1 MVVILRQNVLCVVLV
16 LMGLFFIVCNIA
28 NMINNRLHKTHVS
41 GIPFL
46 GGLLIAIGF
55 LTTPAPFKWLALLGF
70 LDPTFWMLF
79 MNFYYGKNEYKILE
93 KRYAPFLSEK
103 HFCPMRE
110 DPSLKIVSE
119 IHYSDRE
126 TPHIQ
131 EFPFKTNAPF
141 TIGYPWAVIIVT
153 EKETGSESVGRR
165 SSTLVDSEKE
175 GHAAGFAEEE
185 KKHDRFLVLDT
196 GTDGNLKKLDP
207 EKIKTLD
214 FNSGKIDL
222 HNIADYLEGD
232 IQIRIEPKGEE
243 SGQ

>member
-1 MVVILRQNVLCVVLV
+1 MVVFLRQNLLCVVLV

-55 LTTPAPFKWLALLGF
+55 LTTAAPFKWLALLGF

-103 HFCPMRE
+103 HFFPMRE

-131 EFPFKTNAPF
+131 EFPFKTNTPF
-141 TIGYPWAVIIVT
+141 TIGYPWAVIILT
-153 EKETGSESVGRR
+153 EKETGPKTVAKGSVSGAP
-165 SSTLVDSEKE
+165 VDP
-175 GHAAGFAEEE
+175 EE
-185 KKHDRFLVLDT
+185 KKCDRFIVLDT

-207 EKIKTLD
+207 EKIKILD

-222 HNIADYLEGD
+222 HNIDDYLEGD
-232 IQIRIEPKGEE
+232 IRIRIEPKGEE